1 MSGSNASEARLP
13 SRATLEHAGGGYW
26 RYPITDFAF
35 LRNMHFPT
43 PTMLAEL
50 SQRLPELLFAYG
62 SRQSTLDALAARF
75 LGCDPAHVV
84 TLHGASQ
91 VYPWLAAEL
100 SHDRVAAPR
109 PTFGEY
115 DRLFPG
121 RSAYRDDFTFTRAD
135 LEALEGR
142 AHALDAL
149 VFVNPNNPTGTT
161 IASRDLLAM
170 ADAHPRLRLIVDE
183 SFIRFTLEPSLIPL
197 LEAAPRNNVL
207 VIQSF
212 SKDLGMPGLRLGA
225 AYSRDVALLSRL
237 RAALPIW
244 NLSALGEHLLE
255 RLVDHRAELS
265 ASLDATRR
273 DRADFERQLAML
285 DGVNVRRGGG
295 NFVVTSFPCDAAS
308 AASVADRLLAE
319 DALLVKD
326 ISPKIDDGLG
336 HYRLAVRTPE
346 DHAALVRALGAHLP
360 TLSATRTRGTD
371 SGR

>member
-1 MSGSNASEARLP
+1 MSLP
-13 SRATLEHAGGGYW
+13 TRAALEHAGGGYW
-26 RYPITDFAF
+26 RYPLTDFAF

-43 PTMLAEL
+43 PAMLSEL
-50 SQRLPELLFAYG
+50 TQRLPELLFAYG
-62 SRQSTLDALAARF
+62 SRQSTLDGLAARF

-84 TLHGASQ
+84 ALHGASQ
-91 VYPWLAAEL
+91 IYPWLASEL
-100 SHDRVAAPR
+100 SQVSSPERIAAPR

-121 RSAYRDDFTFTRAD
+121 RSAYRDDFAFTRTD
-135 LEALEGR
+135 FEALDRR

-161 IASRDLLAM
+161 LASRDLLAI
-170 ADAHPRLRLIVDE
+170 ADAHPRLRVIVDE
-183 SFIRFTLEPSLIPL
+183 SFIRFTLEPSLVPL
-197 LEAAPRNNVL
+197 LEASPRTNVL

-212 SKDLGMPGLRLGA
+212 SKDLGVPGVRLGA
-225 AYSRDVALLSRL
+225 AYSRDVALLTRL

-244 NLSALGEHLLE
+244 NLSALAEHLLE

-265 ASLDATRR
+265 ASLDATRH
-273 DRADFERQLAML
+273 DRADLEARLATL
-285 DGVNVRRGGG
+285 SGITVRRGGG

-308 AASVADRLLAE
+308 AAAVADRLLAE

-336 HYRLAVRTPE
+336 HYRLAVRTPT
-346 DHAALVRALGAHLP
+346 DHTALIQALGQHLT
-360 TLSATRTRGTD
+360 TLTHATATRGSD